1 MENKNKYSKKK
12 IGLIGGCGPYA
23 TLDIEQKILLATR
36 SFLNA
41 AKDQDYYP
49 MVVSYMTQLQDRSQ
63 TTKEDAD
70 NLISQLNSS
79 IEQLISLKSD
89 ILLLA
94 CQSAHVFLNKSH
106 PLLDKVLFVSMI
118 DVTIMEILSHP
129 MKWKRIG
136 LLGTDL
142 LYGSNLYQT
151 PLESKGIKVIT
162 PQRSLQKHVMHAI
175 YTIKIHGV
183 DFLHSIK
190 GSFAYNNRKINSTN
204 QIFSRV
210 SEDLT
215 FAVHYI
221 TDAINYLLDQNV
233 DRIILGCTE
242 LPLLLPSLTSKFS
255 EDILIDPNQLVAE
268 KVVQYACEMEKKD
281 TEKPWVL
288 R

>member
-1 MENKNKYSKKK
+1 MIVQDLRSPCKPV
-12 IGLIGGCGPYA
+12 IGLLGGCGPHA
-23 TLDIEQKILLATR
+23 TLDIERKIISATCSMR
-36 SFLNA
+36 APVN
-41 AKDQDYYP
+41 DQDYYP

-63 TTKEDAD
+63 TTKGDAD

-79 IEQLISLKSD
+79 IEQLISIKSD

-118 DVTIMEILSHP
+118 DVTIMQILSHP

-136 LLGTDL
+136 LLGTDV

-151 PLESKGIKVIT
+151 PLESKGVKVIT
-162 PQRSLQKHVMHAI
+162 PQRSLQKHVMQAI

-183 DFLHSIK
+183 DFLNSIK
-190 GSFAYNNRKINSTN
+190 GSSAYNNRKINSTN
-204 QIFSRV
+204 QILSRV

-281 TEKPWVL
+281 TEKP
-288 R
+288 